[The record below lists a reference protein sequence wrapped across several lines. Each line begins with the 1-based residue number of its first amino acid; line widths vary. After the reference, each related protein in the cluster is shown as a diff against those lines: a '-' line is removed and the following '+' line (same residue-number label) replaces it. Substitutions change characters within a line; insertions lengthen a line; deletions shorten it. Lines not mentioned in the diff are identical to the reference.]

1 MPRDNEFDVIIIG
14 GGVAG
19 LSAALHLAERGLRP
33 VILEADEKFI
43 GGRLAGGE
51 NIQVGNYT
59 FRLEHGVHGIWSQY
73 RNLQAMLARHNL
85 RPVFIPAQEETWIH
99 RDGNFTGMAPVG
111 SALRRTIIP
120 PPFHYLQL
128 FLRRKFLGMLRPRD
142 LISLFNV
149 WAGLIMAVGI
159 DPLAENQPMDGIT
172 LGGLTRKWS
181 PALKSF
187 FLGLARNG
195 LSSHPDEVSISG
207 FISFLRFYTL
217 LRRDAWMFSYLPD
230 DGGTSICE
238 PLGERI
244 KQLGSSVQLG
254 SRVKRVAS
262 EGGSWLVTQESN
274 QGEESIRAKEVIL
287 ATDPN
292 NARKILRA
300 SFGEEIDD
308 LFFPRALSNAIV
320 RLWFDVKPR
329 NIPEAGIF
337 TGDFT
342 LHNYFW
348 LDRLYNP
355 YRRWSRE
362 TGGSALEAHIYGP
375 PETIAQPDAT
385 LLTQAIANVQQVW
398 PELRGHST
406 KQHLQRNAEVH
417 TLPSVGAKEKHLGT
431 VTPWENLFCAGDW
444 VRHPAPCFFLE
455 RACLTGIEAANA
467 ILEKRGL
474 QKWALVEYL
483 PAEPLVAWIEKL
495 MVRGRKARVEKRRKT
510 F

>member
-1 MPRDNEFDVIIIG
+1 MNDVIVIG

-19 LSAALHLAERGLRP
+19 LSAALHLAERGLSP
-33 VILEADEKFI
+33 LVLEADEKYL
-43 GGRLAGGE
+43 GGRLAGGDTLQIGAY
-51 NIQVGNYT
+51 N

-85 RPVFIPAQEETWIH
+85 RPVFVPAQEEAWIYRRWSH
-99 RDGNFTGMAPVG
+99 IGMAPVG

-128 FLRRKFLGMLRPRD
+128 FLRPRFIGMLDAYD
-142 LISLFNV
+142 LPGLFDV

-159 DPLAENQPMDGIT
+159 DPIAENQPMEGMT
-172 LGGLTRKWS
+172 LGDLTRRWS

-217 LRRDAWMFSYLPD
+217 LRRDAWMFSYLPE

-244 KQLGSSVQLG
+244 KNLGGAIQLG
-254 SRVKRVAS
+254 SRVTRVAR
-262 EGGSWLVTQESN
+262 EGDEWLVTRASN
-274 QGEESIRAKEVIL
+274 SGEETLRAHQIIL

-292 NARKILRA
+292 NAKKILRA

-320 RLWFDVKPR
+320 RLWFDAKPR
-329 NIPEAGIF
+329 AMPESGIF
-337 TGDFT
+337 TGDFSM
-342 LHNYFW
+342 HNFFW

-355 YRRWSRE
+355 YRRWARE

-375 PETIAQPDAT
+375 PETLAQPDVQ
-385 LLTQAIANVQQVW
+385 LLAKSIAEVQQTF
-398 PELRGHST
+398 PELRGHLI

-417 TLPSVGAKEKHLGT
+417 TLPSVGPKEKYLGT
-431 VTPWENLFCAGDW
+431 VTPWENFFCAGDW
-444 VRHPAPCFFLE
+444 VRHPMPSFFLE
-455 RACLTGIEAANA
+455 RACATGIEAANA
-467 ILEKRGL
+467 ALEKRGL

-483 PAEPLVAWIEKL
+483 PAEPLVAWLQKL
-495 MVRGRKARVEKRRKT
+495 MEKGRRARKKKRMNYEL
-510 F
+510 